1 MSQKMTVAILG
12 LGSRGLQ
19 VYGEI
24 VKNYDSIMEV
34 TAVADLLPERL
45 ANAKKLFN
53 LNEDACF
60 SDADELLSRE
70 QLAERCFHL
79 HTGPESCP
87 SGKKGSE
94 KRLSHSSLK
103 SRFLPL
109 SGNVPNF

>member
-70 QLAERCFHL
+70 QLADAVFICTQDRDHV
-79 HTGPESCP
+79 PQA
-87 SGKKGSE
+87 KKAL
-94 KRLSHSSLK
+94 KKAITFFLK